1 MRVSGLFYLFN
12 WVLAYLLVKSGNQRN
27 LLFIPMLSIMMLLD
41 LSILISAKSGEIML
55 AKHLMNTAVLV
66 FTMLITL
73 LGGRVIPFFT
83 RKGLKNISLEISN
96 NNAATWIEIITPVLT
111 FITVISYFSSYFVD
125 LGFVITWL
133 FVLCAV
139 FHCVRVIAC
148 LVSVILWSIGF
159 GIFVLR

>member
-83 RKGLKNISLEISN
+83 RKGLN
-96 NNAATWIEIITPVLT
+96 
-111 FITVISYFSSYFVD
+111 
-125 LGFVITWL
+125 
-133 FVLCAV
+133 
-139 FHCVRVIAC
+139 C
-148 LVSVILWSIGF
+148 LLYTSPSP
-159 GIFVLR
+159 RDS